1 VTGFLQ
7 LAAAPLPVVV
17 EVLRARLVRY
27 PPDVVAG
34 LPIPATA
41 KHVLTDIGLPHRGD
55 FFTAADQPRMVAAG
69 RCRIG
74 RDQATDICL
83 DAAGHVVS
91 TSESG
96 EYPDRFV
103 NSDLASF
110 LRFLALVTAHR
121 AAYAARPDDEM
132 DAHVDVLAG
141 ALAGADSE
149 AFADPGNWWSLVF
162 EQMRAGLL

>member
-1 VTGFLQ
+1 VTGFLH
-7 LAAAPLPVVV
+7 LAAAPLPVAVD
-17 EVLRARLVRY
+17 VLRAQLVRY

-41 KHVLTDIGLPHRGD
+41 KHVLTDIGLPRGGD
-55 FFTAADQPRMVAAG
+55 FFTAADQPRMVARG
-69 RCRIG
+69 WCRIG

-103 NSDLASF
+103 NSDLAAF

-121 AAYAARPDDEM
+121 AAYAARSDEES
-132 DAHVDVLAG
+132 DAHVDALAG
-141 ALAGADSE
+141 ALAGVDSE
-149 AFADPGNWWSLVF
+149 AFAKPGNWWSLVF
-162 EQMRAGLL
+162 EQLRHGLL